1 MGTLAAVDQVTIS
14 SEADGKVSRILA
26 DLGDRVK
33 AGQPLILVDREL
45 LIARIDAVFA
55 EPDAFAR
62 DPQKASQLATQRRDL
77 ESALAAAE
85 EEWLKLSHELEK
97 A

>member
-1 MGTLAAVDQVTIS
+1 VQKREPSPASVRKRIATLEEQI
-14 SEADGKVSRILA
+14 GKFET
-26 DLGDRVK
+26 
-33 AGQPLILVDREL
+33 LIT
-45 LIARIDAVFA
+45 RIDAALA